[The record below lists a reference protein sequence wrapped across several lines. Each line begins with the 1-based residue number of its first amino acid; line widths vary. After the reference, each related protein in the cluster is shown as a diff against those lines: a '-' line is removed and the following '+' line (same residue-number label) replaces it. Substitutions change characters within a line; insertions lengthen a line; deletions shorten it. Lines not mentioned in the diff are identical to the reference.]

1 MKRIYWVLVSVFL
14 FSCGQ
19 QNVTKD
25 ILETKEVD
33 DTPYGL
39 AGNTYRNKNLVF
51 KITNLPVDSWAIY
64 ADNHPLIS
72 ELTLDYAKDTNTNQF
87 VVLLLASYP
96 KKEYKSRLDESNGI
110 LADLEI
116 GMETQTKTDKRS
128 AEDFSNGFMQSYP
141 ENEYYEK
148 EGVRTKDSYSGYK
161 FYYTHRASGIK
172 GGIAYFIRSSRNT
185 KRVYRLLYRAKSE
198 EANIGREA
206 FENMLENL
214 EFNTL

>member
-1 MKRIYWVLVSVFL
+1 MMKRIYWVLVSVFL

-51 KITNLPVDSWAIY
+51 KITNLPVDNWAIY

-96 KKEYKSRLDESNGI
+96 KKEYESRLDESNGI

-141 ENEYYEK
+141 ENEYYETVNK
-148 EGVRTKDSYSGYK
+148 IYFQRIAHESLDDGDMKRCILITLHNP
-161 FYYTHRASGIK
+161 THHLDTQS
-172 GGIAYFIRSSRNT
+172 
-185 KRVYRLLYRAKSE
+185 
-198 EANIGREA
+198 
-206 FENMLENL
+206 
-214 EFNTL
+214 